1 MKRGVVLMVRVNSTK
16 NKNKYHAFFF
26 KVQHW

>member
-16 NKNKYHAFFF
+16 NNKNKYTFFF